1 MAKVVVCG
9 AMGRMGKAILS
20 VLGGRP
26 YGFSL
31 AAAVETPGH
40 PLVGRDA
47 LEAAGAGPG
56 GVPVTSDFA
65 AAVGLADVVIDFTRP
80 DSSVAHAREA
90 ASAGTPV
97 VIGTTGLSPEQTG
110 EIREAAEMVACVLA
124 PNMSVGVNLMFKV
137 AEDVARTLG
146 EEFDVEIVEIHH
158 RFKKDSP
165 SGTAVKL
172 ADTVAGALGREMKEA
187 GVYGRHGMVGE
198 RSGKE
203 IGVLA
208 VRAGDVV
215 GEHTVIFGGIGER
228 FEITHRAHSR
238 DTFARGAVRAAS
250 WVLGKPAGLYDM
262 KTVLGL

>member
-1 MAKVVVCG
+1 MAKVAVCG

-20 VLGGRP
+20 VLSGSP
-26 YGFSL
+26 FGFSL

-40 PLVGRDA
+40 PLLGRDA
-47 LEAAGAGPG
+47 YEAAGAGKA

-65 AAVGLADVVIDFTRP
+65 AALAGADVVIDFTHP
-80 DSSVAHAREA
+80 SSAVAHAREA
-90 ASAGTPV
+90 AAAGRPV
-97 VIGTTGLSPEQTG
+97 VIGTTGLSEEQTR
-110 EIREAAEMVACVLA
+110 EIREAAARVACVLS

-137 AEDVARTLG
+137 AGDVARALG

-172 ADTVAGALGREMKEA
+172 ADAVAGALGREMREA

-198 RSGKE
+198 RTRKE

-208 VRAGDVV
+208 VRTGDVV

-262 KTVLGL
+262 NAVLGI

>member
-20 VLGGRP
+20 VLSGRP
-26 YGFSL
+26 CGFSL
-31 AAAVETPGH
+31 VAAVETPGH
-40 PLVGRDA
+40 PMVGRDA
-47 LEAAGAGPG
+47 FEAAGAGNA
-56 GVPVTSDFA
+56 GVSVTSDFA
-65 AAVGLADVVIDFTRP
+65 AAVAGADVAIDFSQP

-90 ASAGTPV
+90 ASAGTPI
-97 VIGTTGLSPEQTG
+97 VIGTTGLSPEQVA
-110 EIREAAEMVACVLA
+110 EIREAARRVACVLS
-124 PNMSVGVNLMFKV
+124 PNMSIGVNLMFKV
-137 AEDVARTLG
+137 AADVARTLG

-172 ADTVAGALGREMKEA
+172 ADAVARALGREMKEA

-198 RSGKE
+198 RPRKE

-262 KTVLGL
+262 NAVLGL

>member
-1 MAKVVVCG
+1 VAKVVVFG
-9 AMGRMGKAILS
+9 AMGRMGRAILS
-20 VLGGRP
+20 VLSGRP

-31 AAAVETPGH
+31 AAAVEAPGH
-40 PLVGRDA
+40 PLLGRDA
-47 LEAAGAGPG
+47 FEAAGAGNA
-56 GVPVTSDFA
+56 GVPVTSDFSAAVA
-65 AAVGLADVVIDFTRP
+65 AADVAIDFTHP
-80 DSSVAHAREA
+80 ATSVAHAREA
-90 ASAGTPV
+90 ARAGTPI
-97 VIGTTGLSPEQTG
+97 VIGTTGLSPEQAG
-110 EIREAAEMVACVLA
+110 EIREASKRVACVLS
-124 PNMSVGVNLMFKV
+124 PNMSVGVNLMFRV
-137 AEDVARTLG
+137 AADVARTLG
-146 EEFDVEIVEIHH
+146 EEFDVEIVEVHH

-172 ADTVAGALGREMKEA
+172 ADSVAGALGREMKEA

-198 RSGKE
+198 RTGKE

-250 WVLGKPAGLYDM
+250 WLLGKPPGLYDM
-262 KTVLGL
+262 NAVLGI